1 MYIIC
6 ETQFPK
12 GFSRVG
18 NVALW
23 ISTVLSFK
31 VTLSR
36 LHTEQEASQVS
47 ALLSN
52 VNNTVA
58 KTRLTM
64 SQLRWWKSGWSRAEG
79 NVQFLRSTSRKIYL
93 ARILP
98 AECYSNINAVPTH
111 SAVIQPQSFTSF
123 RSPWCF
129 ELLWCIYLLK
139 RKPQQAYSQHSSCS
153 TSRVYFVY
161 SKVTHN
167 AGCCPSCFFLF
178 TRTLTTDYIR
188 ALRHNL
194 SPSCSI
200 CFQRIYV
207 FKECNLKSHC
217 NTKHAGNTVWQTAGR
232 VKKCTLREFRKR
244 LPLPH
249 NLI

>member
-1 MYIIC
+1 MLTTPWLKPGWLCRNYDC
-6 ETQFPK
+6 
-12 GFSRVG
+12 GRVG
-18 NVALW
+18 EVEQRW
-23 ISTVLSFK
+23 MFSFC
-31 VTLSR
+31 VPR
-36 LHTEQEASQVS
+36 
-47 ALLSN
+47 
-52 VNNTVA
+52 
-58 KTRLTM
+58 RG
-64 SQLRWWKSGWSRAEG
+64 KSIWREYS
-79 NVQFLRSTSRKIYL
+79 L
-93 ARILP
+93 

-167 AGCCPSCFFLF
+167 AGCYPSCFFLF

-217 NTKHAGNTVWQTAGR
+217 NTKHAENTVLQTAGR
-232 VKKCTLREFRKR
+232 VKKCTLREFRKKTS
-244 LPLPH
+244 LATQF
-249 NLI
+249 NLKTIKNSDTAVGQAMPFLY